1 MKNFK
6 IAIGS
11 DHGGYKL
18 KSEIIAAFEGSGLI
32 FTDFG
37 AYSEESVD
45 YPEYAKKVSEAVLA
59 KKADR
64 GILVCGTGL
73 GVCYTANR
81 FKGIRAA
88 LTPNKEYAR
97 LASAHNNANV
107 LCLGGRMQTKEEA
120 VEIITTWLETEY
132 EGGRHDRRLA
142 MMDE

>member
-11 DHGGYKL
+11 DHGGYAL
-18 KSEIIAAFEGSGLI
+18 KELLKKALSSDALT

-37 AYSEESVD
+37 THSEASVD
-45 YPEYAKKVSEAVLA
+45 YPFFAKQVAQAVLNGA
-59 KKADR
+59 ADK
-64 GILVCGTGL
+64 GILICGTGL

-88 LTPNKEYAR
+88 LAPNKEYAR

-107 LCLGGRMQTKEEA
+107 LCLGGRFQTLDEA
-120 VEIITTWLETEY
+120 LEIVKMWLETEY